1 MIRPISLFCIL
12 ILFQN
17 AVSAQHLRR
26 KGSLGIEFAEASDSL
41 LGALRI
47 SDTRGILVKQVRPN
61 STAAQLGLQP
71 DDVLVTLNEIDS
83 LYEYD
88 FRQAIQK
95 LYENEPIAVTL
106 VRNRRKSR
114 VVGRVLPAPR
124 EPSVAGE
131 VLYDEV
137 SYQRGYL
144 RAIVNKPRSA
154 TFKSPAVFYLPDYGC
169 NSIDFARDSLN
180 PVKQLIDGWVKAGFV
195 VYRLEKPGVGES
207 SGTKDCSRLS
217 YLEEVAAFEKGL
229 LALKKY
235 SFVDSTHLFL
245 FGHAM
250 GGSIAPLLAA
260 KHKVRGVIT
269 YGAVVKP
276 WFEYM
281 IDVFR
286 KQATLRKEPFQSVE
300 ATTRMVTPLLYEW
313 LVQGRSSTDLLQ
325 NPEFEAILTAKENPL
340 QYNRGGFFG
349 RSSAYFAELNQ
360 QNLVQ
365 AWGLAAVPTL
375 AIHGEFD
382 VQAISPEAAQNIADI
397 TNEVRPKKGTYKLLK
412 GSSQFFVKSTSL
424 EESLKS
430 EKANDFWSNYAPRH
444 FNPEIVE
451 ITATWMNQN
460 R

>member
-1 MIRPISLFCIL
+1 MIRHIL
-12 ILFQN
+12 IVCVLLSCQYE
-17 AVSAQHLRR
+17 VSAQHLRR
-26 KGSLGIEFAEASDSL
+26 KGSLGIEFVEAPDSL
-41 LGALRI
+41 LSTLRV
-47 SDTRGILVKQVRPN
+47 SETHGILIKQVRSN

-71 DDVLVTLNEIDS
+71 DDVLITLNEIDS

-88 FRQAIQK
+88 FRKAIQK
-95 LYENEPIAVTL
+95 LVENEPIAITL

-114 VVGRVLPAPR
+114 VVGRVLPALR
-124 EPSVAGE
+124 EASVAGE

-137 SYQRGYL
+137 PYQRGYL

-154 TFKSPAVFYLPDYGC
+154 TFKSPAVFYLPDYNC
-169 NSIDFARDSLN
+169 NSIDFSRDSLH

-207 SGTKDCSRLS
+207 SGTKECVRLG

-235 SFVDSTHLFL
+235 NFVDSTHLFL

-286 KQATLRKEPFQSVE
+286 KRATLQKEPFQSVE

-340 QYNRGGFFG
+340 QYNRGNFFG
-349 RSSAYFAELNQ
+349 RSAAYFAELNQ

-382 VQAISPEAAQNIADI
+382 VAAISPESAQNIADI
-397 TNEVRPKKGTYKLLK
+397 TNEVRSKKGTYKLLK
-412 GSSQFFVKSTSL
+412 GSDPYFVKSGSL
-424 EESLKS
+424 QESLKAS
-430 EKANDFWSNYAPRH
+430 QLGDFWSNYAPRH

-451 ITATWMNQN
+451 MTATWMNQN